1 MNGATMALLE
11 CINESEHYLV
21 HTLDSVLIKHA
32 VVEALEKIAFLR
44 ARVEVLEEA
53 LRFYAN
59 MQHYQYTVNSG
70 MRMITPVVSADKG
83 AIARAALAGGGKEGE
98 DDG

>member
-32 VVEALEKIAFLR
+32 VAEALDEIALLR
-44 ARVEVLEEA
+44 EFVAAVRRKVCDIEGEELA
-53 LRFYAN
+53 AGEPAESLQIGRL
-59 MQHYQYTVNSG
+59 QV
-70 MRMITPVVSADKG
+70 ADE
-83 AIARAALAGGGKEGE
+83 IRAALTRLDEGRK
-98 DDG
+98 G